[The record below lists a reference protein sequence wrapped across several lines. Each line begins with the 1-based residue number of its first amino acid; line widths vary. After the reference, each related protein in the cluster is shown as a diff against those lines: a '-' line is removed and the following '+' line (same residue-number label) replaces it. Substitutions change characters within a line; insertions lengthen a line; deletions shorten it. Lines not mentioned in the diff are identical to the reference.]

1 MTARAD
7 EAERR
12 LAAIEL
18 RLEGIDSFIADAR
31 RWLVDSLVAGER
43 ERPLTTSEAEARDRL
58 LKAAEHSAASVVADA
73 IVPPSYGD
81 QESVELASLAAW
93 VNWVAMAFDLSER
106 WPSCW
111 YRHEGLV
118 FEMQSLRR
126 WHVALRT
133 DLATDPSSAIRWSEA
148 LHRVNTE
155 SARHIAQRCLS
166 THRRRATPRLGR
178 GLDLP
183 ATVPQT
189 NREHDHAAT
198 DATSTLESSRIV
210 NAAIGGSISKSR
222 KPRAGRGTSGHRVF
236 KCARG
241 EGTARHP

>member
-18 RLEGIDSFIADAR
+18 RLEGIDSFIEDAR
-31 RWLVDSLVAGER
+31 RWLVDSLRTGAR

-58 LKAAEHSAASVVADA
+58 LKAAEHSAASVVAGA
-73 IVPPSYGD
+73 ILPASYGD
-81 QESVELASLAAW
+81 QESFELASLAAW

-166 THRRRATPRLGR
+166 THRDAPPLDVITP
-178 GLDLP
+178 DV
-183 ATVPQT
+183 TT
-189 NREHDHAAT
+189 AAT
-198 DATSTLESSRIV
+198 YAQTQR
-210 NAAIGGSISKSR
+210 R
-222 KPRAGRGTSGHRVF
+222 
-236 KCARG
+236 
-241 EGTARHP
+241 

>member
-31 RWLVDSLVAGER
+31 RWLLDSLMAGE
-43 ERPLTTSEAEARDRL
+43 RDRL
-58 LKAAEHSAASVVADA
+58 LTPSEAAMRDRLLNTVEQSGASITADA
-73 IVPPSYGD
+73 ILPPSSGD
-81 QESVELASLAAW
+81 HASVELASLAAW

-111 YRHEGLV
+111 HRHQGLV

-148 LHRVNTE
+148 LHRVNTQ

-166 THRRRATPRLGR
+166 THRDAPP
-178 GLDLP
+178 LDP
-183 ATVPQT
+183 VDVHTHEESTAMVPPQ
-189 NREHDHAAT
+189 
-198 DATSTLESSRIV
+198 V
-210 NAAIGGSISKSR
+210 
-222 KPRAGRGTSGHRVF
+222 
-236 KCARG
+236 
-241 EGTARHP
+241 

>member
-18 RLEGIDSFIADAR
+18 RLEGIDVFVADAR
-31 RWLVDSLVAGER
+31 RWLIDSLRTGER
-43 ERPLTTSEAEARDRL
+43 RRPLTTSEAEARDRL
-58 LKAAEHSAASVVADA
+58 LNAAEHSAAPVVADA
-73 IVPPSYGD
+73 IVA
-81 QESVELASLAAW
+81 ASLGDRESFELGSLSAW

-133 DLATDPSSAIRWSEA
+133 ALAADPSSAIRWSEA

-166 THRRRATPRLGR
+166 THRDPPP
-178 GLDLP
+178 LD
-183 ATVPQT
+183 AITG
-189 NREHDHAAT
+189 DHP
-198 DATSTLESSRIV
+198 D
-210 NAAIGGSISKSR
+210 NDN
-222 KPRAGRGTSGHRVF
+222 
-236 KCARG
+236 
-241 EGTARHP
+241 

>member
-31 RWLVDSLVAGER
+31 RWLVDSLRTGER

-58 LKAAEHSAASVVADA
+58 LNAVEQSGASITADA
-73 IVPPSYGD
+73 MLPPSSGD
-81 QESVELASLAAW
+81 QQGHELASLAAW
-93 VNWVAMAFDLSER
+93 VNWVAMAFDLSDR

-111 YRHEGLV
+111 HRHEGLV
-118 FEMQSLRR
+118 FEMLSLRR

-133 DLATDPSSAIRWSEA
+133 DPATDPSSAIRWSEA
-148 LHRVNTE
+148 LHRVNAQ

-166 THRRRATPRLGR
+166 THRDAPP
-178 GLDLP
+178 LDPITVDLLTGDAQT
-183 ATVPQT
+183 ATV
-189 NREHDHAAT
+189 ALAT
-198 DATSTLESSRIV
+198 
-210 NAAIGGSISKSR
+210 
-222 KPRAGRGTSGHRVF
+222 
-236 KCARG
+236 
-241 EGTARHP
+241 

>member
-18 RLEGIDSFIADAR
+18 RLEGIDVLLADAR
-31 RWLVDSLVAGER
+31 RWLLDSLMAGER
-43 ERPLTTSEAEARDRL
+43 ARPLTTSEAAARDRL
-58 LKAAEHSAASVVADA
+58 LNAVEQSGASIAADA
-73 IVPPSYGD
+73 ILPPSSGD
-81 QESVELASLAAW
+81 QESVGLASLAAW

-111 YRHEGLV
+111 HRHEGLV

-148 LHRVNTE
+148 LHRVNTQ

-166 THRRRATPRLGR
+166 THRDAPP
-178 GLDLP
+178 LDP
-183 ATVPQT
+183 VDV
-189 NREHDHAAT
+189 HT
-198 DATSTLESSRIV
+198 DEESTAMV
-210 NAAIGGSISKSR
+210 
-222 KPRAGRGTSGHRVF
+222 
-236 KCARG
+236 
-241 EGTARHP
+241 ARHEYEQTTLS

>member
-18 RLEGIDSFIADAR
+18 RLEGIDILLEDAR
-31 RWLVDSLVAGER
+31 RWLLDSLMAGE
-43 ERPLTTSEAEARDRL
+43 RDRL
-58 LKAAEHSAASVVADA
+58 LTPSEAAMRDRLLNAVERSGASISADA
-73 IVPPSYGD
+73 ILPPLSGD
-81 QESVELASLAAW
+81 HASVELASLAAW

-126 WHVALRT
+126 WHVALRA

-166 THRRRATPRLGR
+166 THRDAPP
-178 GLDLP
+178 LDS
-183 ATVPQT
+183 V
-189 NREHDHAAT
+189 T
-198 DATSTLESSRIV
+198 D
-210 NAAIGGSISKSR
+210 
-222 KPRAGRGTSGHRVF
+222 
-236 KCARG
+236 
-241 EGTARHP
+241 

>member
-18 RLEGIDSFIADAR
+18 RLEGIDILLEDAR
-31 RWLVDSLVAGER
+31 RWLLDSLMAGE
-43 ERPLTTSEAEARDRL
+43 RDRL
-58 LKAAEHSAASVVADA
+58 LTPSGAAMRDRLLNAAEQSAASVVADS

-81 QESVELASLAAW
+81 HESVELASLAAW

-166 THRRRATPRLGR
+166 THRDAPP
-178 GLDLP
+178 LDS
-183 ATVPQT
+183 V
-189 NREHDHAAT
+189 T
-198 DATSTLESSRIV
+198 D
-210 NAAIGGSISKSR
+210 
-222 KPRAGRGTSGHRVF
+222 
-236 KCARG
+236 
-241 EGTARHP
+241 

>member
-12 LAAIEL
+12 LAAIEH
-18 RLEGIDSFIADAR
+18 RLEGIDTLLEDAR
-31 RWLVDSLVAGER
+31 RWLLDSLMAGE
-43 ERPLTTSEAEARDRL
+43 RDRL
-58 LKAAEHSAASVVADA
+58 LTPSEAATRDRLLNALEQSGASITTDA
-73 IVPPSYGD
+73 LLPPSSGD
-81 QESVELASLAAW
+81 QESVGLASLAAW

-118 FEMQSLRR
+118 FEMHSLRR

-148 LHRVNTE
+148 LHRVNTQ

-166 THRRRATPRLGR
+166 THRDAPPLDPVDVHTDEESTAMVPPR
-178 GLDLP
+178 
-183 ATVPQT
+183 V
-189 NREHDHAAT
+189 
-198 DATSTLESSRIV
+198 
-210 NAAIGGSISKSR
+210 
-222 KPRAGRGTSGHRVF
+222 
-236 KCARG
+236 
-241 EGTARHP
+241 

>member
-1 MTARAD
+1 MTARAE

-12 LAAIEL
+12 LAVIEL
-18 RLEGIDSFIADAR
+18 RLEGIDVFVADAR
-31 RWLVDSLVAGER
+31 RWLIDSLRMGER

-58 LKAAEHSAASVVADA
+58 LKAAEQSGASIAADA
-73 IVPPSYGD
+73 ILPPSSAD
-81 QESVELASLAAW
+81 QENVGLASLAVW

-118 FEMQSLRR
+118 FEMHSLRR

-148 LHRVNTE
+148 LHRVNTQ

-166 THRRRATPRLGR
+166 THRDAPPLDVITPDVTTTEAL
-178 GLDLP
+178 
-183 ATVPQT
+183 
-189 NREHDHAAT
+189 
-198 DATSTLESSRIV
+198 
-210 NAAIGGSISKSR
+210 
-222 KPRAGRGTSGHRVF
+222 
-236 KCARG
+236 
-241 EGTARHP
+241 TAEAPY

>member
-1 MTARAD
+1 MTARAE

-12 LAAIEL
+12 LAVIEL
-18 RLEGIDSFIADAR
+18 RLEGIDVFVADAR
-31 RWLVDSLVAGER
+31 RWLIDSLRMGER

-58 LKAAEHSAASVVADA
+58 LKAAEQSGASTAADA
-73 IVPPSYGD
+73 ILPPSSAD
-81 QESVELASLAAW
+81 QENVGLASLAVW

-118 FEMQSLRR
+118 FEMHSLRR

-148 LHRVNTE
+148 LHRVNTQ

-166 THRRRATPRLGR
+166 THRDAPPLDVITPDVTTTEAL
-178 GLDLP
+178 
-183 ATVPQT
+183 
-189 NREHDHAAT
+189 
-198 DATSTLESSRIV
+198 
-210 NAAIGGSISKSR
+210 
-222 KPRAGRGTSGHRVF
+222 
-236 KCARG
+236 
-241 EGTARHP
+241 TAEAPY

>member
-12 LAAIEL
+12 LAAIEH
-18 RLEGIDSFIADAR
+18 RLEGIDTLLEDAR
-31 RWLVDSLVAGER
+31 RWLLDSLMAGE
-43 ERPLTTSEAEARDRL
+43 RDRL
-58 LKAAEHSAASVVADA
+58 LTPSEAATRDRLLNALEQSGASITTDA
-73 IVPPSYGD
+73 LLPPSSGD
-81 QESVELASLAAW
+81 QESVGLASLAAW

-118 FEMQSLRR
+118 FEMHSLRR

-148 LHRVNTE
+148 LHRVNTQ

-166 THRRRATPRLGR
+166 THRDAPP
-178 GLDLP
+178 LDLV
-183 ATVPQT
+183 TVDVT
-189 NREHDHAAT
+189 TRRKYEHA
-198 DATSTLESSRIV
+198 
-210 NAAIGGSISKSR
+210 
-222 KPRAGRGTSGHRVF
+222 PR
-236 KCARG
+236 
-241 EGTARHP
+241 P

>member
-31 RWLVDSLVAGER
+31 RWLLDSLMAGAR
-43 ERPLTTSEAEARDRL
+43 DRPLTTSEAAARDRL
-58 LKAAEHSAASVVADA
+58 LNAAEKSHAFVAADA
-73 IVPPSYGD
+73 VVPPSYGD

-126 WHVALRT
+126 WHVALRI

-155 SARHIAQRCLS
+155 SARHVAQRCLS
-166 THRRRATPRLGR
+166 THRDAPP
-178 GLDLP
+178 LDP
-183 ATVPQT
+183 
-189 NREHDHAAT
+189 
-198 DATSTLESSRIV
+198 
-210 NAAIGGSISKSR
+210 ISL
-222 KPRAGRGTSGHRVF
+222 
-236 KCARG
+236 
-241 EGTARHP
+241 

>member
-18 RLEGIDSFIADAR
+18 RLDGIDTLLADSR
-31 RWLVDSLVAGER
+31 RWLLGSLMTGER
-43 ERPLTTSEAEARDRL
+43 ERLLTTSEAATRDRL
-58 LKAAEHSAASVVADA
+58 LNALEQSDASIAADA
-73 IVPPSYGD
+73 MLPSSSGD
-81 QESVELASLAAW
+81 QESVGLASLAAW

-111 YRHEGLV
+111 HRHEGLV

-166 THRRRATPRLGR
+166 THRDAPPLDPIAVDVTTTRNYEHAPR
-178 GLDLP
+178 P
-183 ATVPQT
+183 
-189 NREHDHAAT
+189 
-198 DATSTLESSRIV
+198 
-210 NAAIGGSISKSR
+210 
-222 KPRAGRGTSGHRVF
+222 
-236 KCARG
+236 
-241 EGTARHP
+241 

>member
-18 RLEGIDSFIADAR
+18 RLEGIDILLEDAR
-31 RWLVDSLVAGER
+31 RWLLDSLRTGE
-43 ERPLTTSEAEARDRL
+43 RDRL
-58 LKAAEHSAASVVADA
+58 LTPSEAATRDRLLNAMEQSGASITVDA
-73 IVPPSYGD
+73 ILPPSSGD
-81 QESVELASLAAW
+81 QESVELASLAGW

-111 YRHEGLV
+111 HRHQGLV

-148 LHRVNTE
+148 LHRVNTQ

-166 THRRRATPRLGR
+166 THRDAPPLDPITFDVTTTRTYEHAPR
-178 GLDLP
+178 P
-183 ATVPQT
+183 
-189 NREHDHAAT
+189 
-198 DATSTLESSRIV
+198 
-210 NAAIGGSISKSR
+210 
-222 KPRAGRGTSGHRVF
+222 
-236 KCARG
+236 
-241 EGTARHP
+241 

>member
-7 EAERR
+7 DAERR

-18 RLEGIDSFIADAR
+18 RLEGIDAFVAGAR
-31 RWLVDSLVAGER
+31 RWLIDSLRTGQR
-43 ERPLTTSEAEARDRL
+43 ERPLTTSEADARDRL

-93 VNWVAMAFDLSER
+93 VNWLAMAFDLSER

-155 SARHIAQRCLS
+155 SARRIAQRCLS
-166 THRRRATPRLGR
+166 THRDAPP
-178 GLDLP
+178 LDPVTADRP
-183 ATVPQT
+183 AT
-189 NREHDHAAT
+189 AA
-198 DATSTLESSRIV
+198 ST
-210 NAAIGGSISKSR
+210 
-222 KPRAGRGTSGHRVF
+222 
-236 KCARG
+236 
-241 EGTARHP
+241 

>member
-18 RLEGIDSFIADAR
+18 RLEGIDAFVEDAR
-31 RWLVDSLVAGER
+31 RWLIDSLRTGER

-58 LKAAEHSAASVVADA
+58 LNAAEQSGASIAADA
-73 IVPPSYGD
+73 IVPPSYGA
-81 QESVELASLAAW
+81 QESVELAPLAAW

-118 FEMQSLRR
+118 FEMLALRR

-133 DLATDPSSAIRWSEA
+133 DPATDPSSAIRWSEA

-166 THRRRATPRLGR
+166 THRDAPP
-178 GLDLP
+178 LDP
-183 ATVPQT
+183 ITVDLFTSSAPT
-189 NREHDHAAT
+189 APVAWREND
-198 DATSTLESSRIV
+198 E
-210 NAAIGGSISKSR
+210 
-222 KPRAGRGTSGHRVF
+222 
-236 KCARG
+236 
-241 EGTARHP
+241 

>member
-18 RLEGIDSFIADAR
+18 RLEGIDVFVADAR
-31 RWLVDSLVAGER
+31 RWLIDSLRTGEC
-43 ERPLTTSEAEARDRL
+43 ERPLTTSEAEARYRL
-58 LKAAEHSAASVVADA
+58 LKAAEQSGASIAADA
-73 IVPPSYGD
+73 ILQPSSGD
-81 QESVELASLAAW
+81 QESVGLASLAAW

-111 YRHEGLV
+111 HRHDGLV

-148 LHRVNTE
+148 LHRVNAE

-166 THRRRATPRLGR
+166 THRDAPP
-178 GLDLP
+178 LDP
-183 ATVPQT
+183 IP
-189 NREHDHAAT
+189 D
-198 DATSTLESSRIV
+198 
-210 NAAIGGSISKSR
+210 
-222 KPRAGRGTSGHRVF
+222 
-236 KCARG
+236 
-241 EGTARHP
+241 GTACSD

>member
-18 RLEGIDSFIADAR
+18 RLEGIDIFIADAR
-31 RWLVDSLVAGER
+31 RWLVDSLMTGER
-43 ERPLTTSEAEARDRL
+43 ERPLTTSEAAARDRL
-58 LKAAEHSAASVVADA
+58 LNAVEQSDASIAADA
-73 IVPPSYGD
+73 ILPASSGD
-81 QESVELASLAAW
+81 QDSVGLASLAGW

-111 YRHEGLV
+111 HRHEGLV

-133 DLATDPSSAIRWSEA
+133 DPASDPSTALRWSEA
-148 LHRVNTE
+148 LHRVNAQ

-166 THRRRATPRLGR
+166 THRDAPPLDPITAEVRTDEVSTAMVARRQLSPI
-178 GLDLP
+178 D
-183 ATVPQT
+183 
-189 NREHDHAAT
+189 
-198 DATSTLESSRIV
+198 
-210 NAAIGGSISKSR
+210 
-222 KPRAGRGTSGHRVF
+222 
-236 KCARG
+236 
-241 EGTARHP
+241 

>member
-18 RLEGIDSFIADAR
+18 RLEGIDNFIADAR
-31 RWLVDSLVAGER
+31 RWLVDSLRTGER

-58 LKAAEHSAASVVADA
+58 LKAAEQSGASIAADA
-73 IVPPSYGD
+73 ILPSSSADPENVG
-81 QESVELASLAAW
+81 LASLAAW

-133 DLATDPSSAIRWSEA
+133 DLATDPTSAIRWSEA
-148 LHRVNTE
+148 LHRVNAE

-166 THRRRATPRLGR
+166 THRDAPP
-178 GLDLP
+178 LDQVDVHTDEEST
-183 ATVPQT
+183 AMVP
-189 NREHDHAAT
+189 
-198 DATSTLESSRIV
+198 
-210 NAAIGGSISKSR
+210 
-222 KPRAGRGTSGHRVF
+222 PRA
-236 KCARG
+236 
-241 EGTARHP
+241 

>member
-31 RWLVDSLVAGER
+31 RWLLDSLMAGER
-43 ERPLTTSEAEARDRL
+43 ARLRTPSEAAARDRML
-58 LKAAEHSAASVVADA
+58 NALEQSDTSIAADA
-73 IVPPSYGD
+73 ILPPSSGD
-81 QESVELASLAAW
+81 QEGVGLASLAAW

-111 YRHEGLV
+111 HRHEGLV

-133 DLATDPSSAIRWSEA
+133 DPATDPSSAIRWSEA
-148 LHRVNTE
+148 LHRVNAQ
-155 SARHIAQRCLS
+155 SARHISQRCLS
-166 THRRRATPRLGR
+166 THRDAPP
-178 GLDLP
+178 LDLI
-183 ATVPQT
+183 TVDVT
-189 NREHDHAAT
+189 TTRKYEHA
-198 DATSTLESSRIV
+198 
-210 NAAIGGSISKSR
+210 
-222 KPRAGRGTSGHRVF
+222 PR
-236 KCARG
+236 
-241 EGTARHP
+241 P